1 MKSQKRIGLEN
12 SVAEP
17 VSSLPMR
24 IQCLLFIFIFG
35 TVACSKPNATVE
47 AHRQMVQIESGMI
60 EQYNSQSSGNGQ
72 AGVIR
77 VAVDQMDDVDLSQ
90 CPDNYLKSWDELV
103 AHWEKWQ
110 LALELGDI
118 KQAAN
123 LSEQSAAKAEAL
135 FKIAQREG
143 FKPAGK

>member
-1 MKSQKRIGLEN
+1 MKSQKRIELEY
-12 SVAEP
+12 SAAEP

-24 IQCLLFIFIFG
+24 IQCLMFIFLLG
-35 TVACSKPNATVE
+35 AVACSKPSATAE
-47 AHRQMVQIESGMI
+47 AHRQMVKIESAMI
-60 EQYNSQSSGNGQ
+60 EQYNSQSSGNLQ

-77 VAVDQMDDVDLSQ
+77 VAVDQMDDIDLSQ

-143 FKPAGK
+143 FVPASK

>member
-24 IQCLLFIFIFG
+24 IQCLLFIFILG

-103 AHWEKWQ
+103 IHWEKWQ